1 MAVVSPISFSQI
13 APSSLKLQVV
23 AQAMP
28 QHSPATTAGALV
40 VV

>member
-1 MAVVSPISFSQI
+1 MAVVSPISFHL
-13 APSSLKLQVV
+13 APSSPLQVV
-23 AQAMP
+23 ALAMP